1 MAHTAELTPGTD
13 SSGRRFTEVQ
23 GPAGGRLF
31 QDPNLATLDRLLEA
45 QKDLPTVAGR
55 RGAGAAFSNFS
66 AFLDLQDRRKVARQN
81 ADLRQ
86 QAARLEIEKQRI
98 ENVAAEKAASEQ
110 GRTTGLTP
118 ELIALS
124 SRPRQ
129 EFLDGITRLRQ
140 DGVRFK
146 DSSDLFNL
154 NNANLAQQR
163 VNQAQVSEE
172 RIQESAEARTPE
184 AKLQAGIAL
193 VERELGRNMTRAEKI
208 RFSSSKSRNDLLQ
221 ELSEEVEAGP
231 GDKPFTQEPEQSG
244 KSATRAEVGEIVRK
258 LGSTDPEEI
267 NAALVEAGFAPL
279 GS

>member
-1 MAHTAELTPGTD
+1 MAHVAELTPGTD
-13 SSGRRFTEVQ
+13 SSGRRFTDVA

-31 QDPNLATLDRLLEA
+31 QNPNLATLDKLLGA
-45 QKDLPTVAGR
+45 QKDLPTAAGR

-86 QAARLEIEKQRI
+86 QAAKLEIQKQEI
-98 ENVAAEKAASEQ
+98 ANQQEQ
-110 GRTTGLTP
+110 KKLAQRPTTDLTP
-118 ELIALS
+118 DLIALS

-129 EFLDGITRLRQ
+129 EFLAGMSRLRESGTRL
-140 DGVRFK
+140 K
-146 DSSDLFNL
+146 SSDLINL
-154 NNANLAQQR
+154 NNANLSQQR
-163 VNQAQVSEE
+163 VDQSAQSEE
-172 RIQESAEARTPE
+172 RIQETAEARTPD
-184 AKLQAGIAL
+184 AKLKAGVAL
-193 VERELGRNMTRAEKI
+193 VEKELKRKMTRAEKI
-208 RFSSSKSRNDLLQ
+208 RFSSSKTRGDLLQ

-231 GDKPFTQEPEQSG
+231 ADDDKPFTQEPEQAG
-244 KSATRAEVGEIVRK
+244 KTATRAEVGDIVRK